1 MPSRDLELP
10 AAPADASEST
20 ISRHVEELWA
30 EILKLDRVDK
40 HVAFSALGG
49 DSLALARLATAR
61 TRLGCFVPLNILSP
75 SQTVQSM
82 AEAIQRFLDHKSPE
96 ALAQPQSLFA
106 LNEGVVLA
114 NELRAVCPVYHTAL
128 SREEVLQL
136 RTIERM
142 ATCIVDKIR
151 AVQPRGPYRLC
162 GYCAEAVV
170 AYEAAQQLLAQGD
183 EVDQLLLLDPTPV
196 RVGSDSL
203 QRAAGRARFFA
214 TRTQHHLGRVRQL
227 RAQQLPAYLAG
238 RLRAFCRHVV
248 PARRESLLTHDIV
261 ATTIR
266 SYRPQPYP
274 QNLTVIVTE
283 ELRAADIVRCWGE
296 LAAALDIRVVPG
308 EHLSMFMPPHVSVLA
323 SMLTEILL

>member
-1 MPSRDLELP
+1 MPSKELELP

-20 ISRHVEELWA
+20 IRLVEELWA

-49 DSLALARLATAR
+49 DSLALTRLATAQ
-61 TRLGCFVPLNILSP
+61 TRLGCVVPLNILSP
-75 SQTVQSM
+75 SQTVLSM
-82 AEAIQRFLDHKSPE
+82 AEAIQKFLDHKSPE
-96 ALAQPQSLFA
+96 AVTQPQSLFA

-183 EVDQLLLLDPTPV
+183 AVDQLVLLGPTLV
-196 RVGSDSL
+196 SVGSDAL
-203 QRAAGRARFFA
+203 KRAGWRPRFFA
-214 TRTQHHLGRVRQL
+214 TK
-227 RAQQLPAYLAG
+227 P
-238 RLRAFCRHVV
+238 
-248 PARRESLLTHDIV
+248 EIV
-261 ATTIR
+261 FAAVR

-274 QNLTVIVTE
+274 KNLTVIVTE
-283 ELRAADIVRCWGE
+283 DMQAGDIFQCWGE
-296 LAAALDIRVVPG
+296 LAAAMETRVLPG
-308 EHLSMFMPPHVSVLA
+308 EHLSMFGPRHVSALA
-323 SMLTEILL
+323 STLTEILL